1 MILRVL
7 TARVSSANS
16 GAFNELLRA
25 QLVELRQQPG
35 LLYVKL
41 ARRLEDD
48 ASEEV
53 VLVEEWRTSADL
65 FGWTRGRLTQP
76 RLLPG
81 TEALVDRLIITHYE
95 ALDISPHDLGA
106 RLLGGTPVGDAPL
119 GGPPRGDAPLGGAP
133 RGAAEPKPTIALD

>member
-7 TARVSSANS
+7 TARVSNANS

-25 QLVELRQQPG
+25 QLAELRQQPG

-48 ASEEV
+48 GSEEV
-53 VLVEEWRTSADL
+53 VLVEEWRTSPDL
-65 FGWTRGRLTQP
+65 FAWTRGRLTQP

-81 TEALVDRLIITHYE
+81 TEALVDKLVITHYE
-95 ALDISPHDLGA
+95 ALDLSASDLTS
-106 RLLGGTPVGDAPL
+106 RLLDGATLGVVEQEPEPEPVIAGDAS
-119 GGPPRGDAPLGGAP
+119 RTAGAMAGRLVP
-133 RGAAEPKPTIALD
+133 